1 MATERGDLLRGTL
14 EMLILR
20 CLEDAPMHGWGITE
34 RLQRVSDDVLT
45 VDEGSLYPALYRMQR
60 RGWLTSEWG
69 RSANNRRARF
79 YTVTAKGKK
88 QLASATENWNRF
100 SEAVSRAMS
109 P

>member
-1 MATERGDLLRGTL
+1 MSGERGDLLRGAL

-20 CLEDAPMHGWGITE
+20 CLEEQPMHGWGITE

-45 VDEGSLYPALYRMQR
+45 VDEGSLYPALYRMQH

-79 YTVTAKGKK
+79 YSLTAKGKK
-88 QLASATENWNRF
+88 QLAAATESWNRF
-100 SEAVSRAMS
+100 SEAVARAMS
-109 P
+109 